1 MIEPPWQLLGK
12 RCSVEFTFDSEGL
25 GVSVYSARRPD
36 FVSKSSLSTKR
47 VRTVSLLGMPS
58 DADQPVRD
66 RPMVQECRPLPDPGN
81 APQVTTVFAG
91 FGDEHAVLAVRGEVD
106 LKSAPQLGA
115 FFDAVT
121 ASGYPSVVLD
131 VTDMDSID
139 AAGLAVIVSAA
150 SSLVA
155 QGGHLTIR
163 SSSSEIA
170 RVLDSNWLAGLISLE
185 LTGPSRARLG
195 SEQTAPVSATPL
207 RAALPDVAQHLRR
220 VKTVPANQGVVDG
233 ALRLMGTPPPSRPRI
248 RS

>member
-1 MIEPPWQLLGK
+1 MAHQ
-12 RCSVEFTFDSEGL
+12 R
-25 GVSVYSARRPD
+25 
-36 FVSKSSLSTKR
+36 
-47 VRTVSLLGMPS
+47 
-58 DADQPVRD
+58 
-66 RPMVQECRPLPDPGN
+66 RPLPDPRCGPEV
-81 APQVTTVFAG
+81 ATVLAG
-91 FGDEHAVLAVRGEVD
+91 FGDDQVVLAVRGEVN

-121 ASGYPSVVLD
+121 ASRYPSVVLD
-131 VTDMDSID
+131 LTDMDSID
-139 AAGLAVIVSAA
+139 AAGLAVIVSAT

-155 QGGHLTIR
+155 SGGQLTIR

-185 LTGPSRARLG
+185 LPGPSRERLG

-233 ALRLMGTPPPSRPRI
+233 ALRLPSPSRPRT